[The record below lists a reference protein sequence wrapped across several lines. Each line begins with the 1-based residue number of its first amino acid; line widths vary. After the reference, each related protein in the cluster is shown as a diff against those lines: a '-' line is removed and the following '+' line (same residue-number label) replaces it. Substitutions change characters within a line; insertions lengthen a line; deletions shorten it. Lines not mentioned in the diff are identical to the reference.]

1 MAIEGMMDRI
11 GRKLGVDP
19 AEVRLRNIIPT
30 KELPWVNAV
39 GVRYDTG
46 SYEECLRLAM
56 ERIGYSEFRKQ
67 PRGPGPDGKY
77 RGIGICCF
85 TEISG
90 TGAPGWR
97 ARGLIRVP
105 GFDSALVRVEP
116 PGMVTVHIRDRK
128 STR

>member
-1 MAIEGMMDRI
+1 
-11 GRKLGVDP
+11 
-19 AEVRLRNIIPT
+19 
-30 KELPWVNAV
+30 
-39 GVRYDTG
+39 
-46 SYEECLRLAM
+46 M

-116 PGMVTVHIRDRK
+116 TGMVTVHISHANAGKGHLTTFAQILADQLGTDVDRL
-128 STR
+128 TVIEDDNGATP

>member
-1 MAIEGMMDRI
+1 MLVGPYKIRHYTYEARAIATHTFPSGAYRGVAQPSCFMAIEGMMDRI
-11 GRKLGVDP
+11 GRKLGIDP

-67 PRGPGPDGKY
+67 PRGPGPEGKY
-77 RGIGICCF
+77 RGLGHS
-85 TEISG
+85 TEE
-90 TGAPGWR
+90 R
-97 ARGLIRVP
+97 RV
-105 GFDSALVRVEP
+105 
-116 PGMVTVHIRDRK
+116 
-128 STR
+128 